1 MKRTLMD
8 GNTAAAWAVR
18 LCDVKVVPNFPITPQ
33 TELIEKLAGWKA
45 NGEWRGEFVDVE
57 GEHSVMSACIGSQAS
72 GVRTFTAS
80 SSQGTL
86 YMHEVMYVASGMR
99 LPIVM
104 VNVSRGLSSPVTL
117 WTDQNDIL
125 AMRDAGW
132 LIFFSQN
139 NQEVLDT
146 VIQAYRICEDD
157 DVMLPA
163 LVNMEGF
170 IHSFTREPVELPDK
184 HDVRKFLPSYKPKV
198 ILDPKNPMC
207 QGISAM
213 GRDYMEFRAQQHKAQ
228 LNAKEKIVK
237 IGKEFENF
245 FGREY
250 GLVEKYRTEDAD
262 FVFVT
267 TGALSTTVKEAV
279 NRLRERNE
287 KAGLLRIRTFRPFP
301 EEDIKRTLKDV
312 KKVAVIDN
320 NVAPGLGGIVY
331 PEVKAALY
339 DSSAIVSDFI
349 VSLGGTHTG
358 LKDFIEIHE
367 KMSSEQSPKR
377 YWLL

>member
-1 MKRTLMD
+1 
-8 GNTAAAWAVR
+8 AVR
-18 LCDVKVVPNFPITPQ
+18 LSDVKVVPNFPITPQ
-33 TELIEKLAGWKA
+33 TELIEKLAKWKA
-45 NGEWRGEFVDVE
+45 NGEWKGDFVDVE
-57 GEHSVMSACIGSQAS
+57 GEHSVMSACIGAEAS

-86 YMHEVMYVASGMR
+86 YMHEVMYIAAGIR

-104 VNVSRGLSSPVTL
+104 VNVSRGLSAPVTL

-125 AMRDAGW
+125 AMRDTGW

-146 VIQAYRICEDD
+146 IIQAYKICEDE

-170 IHSFTREPVELPDK
+170 IHSYTREPVEIPDRFE
-184 HDVRKFLPSYKPKV
+184 VAKFLPKYKPKV

-213 GRDYMEFRAQQHKAQ
+213 GKDYMEFKAQEHKAQ
-228 LNAKEKIVK
+228 LNAIEKIK
-237 IGKEFENF
+237 EIGRGFEKS
-245 FGREY
+245 FGRKY
-250 GLVEKYRTEDAD
+250 GLVEEYKMDDAK
-262 FVFVT
+262 FAFVT
-267 TGALSTTVKEAV
+267 TGAISTTVKETV
-279 NRLRERNE
+279 NRLREKGK
-287 KAGLLRIRTFRPFP
+287 KAGLLRLRAYRPFP
-301 EEDIKRTLKDV
+301 EEEIQRALEDV
-312 KKVAVIDN
+312 KKIAVIDN
-320 NVAPGLGGIVY
+320 NIAPGYGGIVF
-331 PEVKAALY
+331 PEIKAALY
-339 DSSAIVSDFI
+339 DNDAMVSDFI

-358 LKDFIEIHE
+358 LKDFLEIYK
-367 KMSSEQSPKR
+367 KMVGDKKPKK